1 MLTTNRI
8 DRMVSGGDF
17 DRLLNDILSNGRGT
31 PIAVKLRLSEA
42 ETLPAAAM
50 GLALQRLVELT
61 FVPGEESHLLVAALL
76 DKQADDG
83 SFGSTAATAVAVAGL
98 QAFLDQT
105 RPMRWYLDSRR
116 PALESLIRRVET
128 AIPAA
133 LITLDSVAEEGD
145 ATDVMI
151 LAWQFGALGS
161 LHTWPGYARVA
172 RAVERHALRHDRS
185 ASRLL
190 AATERQPKQGKP
202 FRKSMV
208 AA

>member
-8 DRMVSGGDF
+8 DRLVSSGDF
-17 DRLLNDILSNGRGT
+17 DRLLNDVLSNGRT
-31 PIAVKLRLSEA
+31 PPLAVKLRLSDPA
-42 ETLPAAAM
+42 TLPAAAM

-61 FVPGEESHLLVAALL
+61 FVPGEESELLVAALL
-76 DKQADDG
+76 ERQSDDG

-98 QAFLDQT
+98 QAFLDQSK
-105 RPMRWYLDSRR
+105 PMRWYLDSRR
-116 PALESLIRRVET
+116 PTLESLVRRVES

-145 ATDVMI
+145 STDVMI
-151 LAWQFGALGS
+151 LAWQFGSLGS

-190 AATERQPKQGKP
+190 AATDRRPRP
-202 FRKSMV
+202 LRKSM
-208 AA
+208 AAA

>member
-1 MLTTNRI
+1 MLTSNRI
-8 DRMVSGGDF
+8 DRLVATGDF
-17 DRLLNDILSNGRGT
+17 DRLLAHVLGNGRAT
-31 PIAVKLRLSEA
+31 PLAVRLRLSEA
-42 ETLPAAAM
+42 STLPAAAL

-61 FVPGEESHLLVAALL
+61 FVPGEETELLVASLL
-76 DKQADDG
+76 DRQADDG

-98 QAFLDQT
+98 QSFLDQL

-116 PALESLIRRVET
+116 PRLESLIRRVET

-145 ATDVMI
+145 AEDVMI
-151 LAWQFGALGS
+151 VAWQFGAMAS
-161 LHTWPGYARVA
+161 LHQWPGFARVA
-172 RAVERHALRHDRS
+172 VAVERHALRHDRS

-190 AATERQPKQGKP
+190 AATDRSRPKSRRG
-202 FRKSMV
+202 KSMI